1 MTPETH
7 VDYASLRSAL
17 LMLKEV
23 TKKVNET
30 RRIAENL
37 EKVSKVQRTL
47 IENTGGDDVP
57 VCI

>member
-7 VDYASLRSAL
+7 VDHASLRSAL

>member
-1 MTPETH
+1 
-7 VDYASLRSAL
+7 
-17 LMLKEV
+17 MLKEV